1 MVKFCLIFSIAFLF
15 VCQNSFA
22 QTNRLFVEF
31 NSGMSFMNNVPLNT
45 LINMPIGYNEK
56 HRTVTHRPSANFNF
70 LLGYQINNKIAVKT
84 GIGYQNRVF
93 DIGPVTNFISGGLP
107 NKVSLRFITIPLN
120 FEYAFYRDKKI
131 QLFAEGGVSLRMR
144 THRDENKQLYGLEA
158 NQVPKETN
166 GLNVIKSRNTAMLY
180 GYNSWSQQLSTVPD
194 SFVHIQAVFYELA
207 DVEWFTHL
215 GTGLNVNLTER
226 LAFTYALN
234 YNFQL
239 RKNSSFGKYSYT
251 ESYTNGVLFGKGE
264 QEERSPLFRDNFF
277 TMSAG
282 FIYKF

>member
-1 MVKFCLIFSIAFLF
+1 MKQAKIIFLIIFHITCYHVSAQSKRISIT
-15 VCQNSFA
+15 VNG
-22 QTNRLFVEF
+22 
-31 NSGMSFMNNVPLNT
+31 GMSFMNNVPLNT
-45 LINMPIGYNEK
+45 LRDTPISYNEW

-70 LLGYQINNKIAVKT
+70 LVGYQINNKITVKA

-93 DIGPVTNFISGGLP
+93 DIGSVTNFFVGGLP

-120 FEYAFYRDKKI
+120 FQYAFYRDKKI
-131 QLFAEGGVSLRMR
+131 QLFAEGGVSFRMR
-144 THRDENKQLYGLEA
+144 THRHENKQLYGLEA
-158 NQVPKETN
+158 NQAPKETT
-166 GLNVIKSRNTAMLY
+166 GLNVIKARNTAMLY
-180 GYNSWSQQLSTVPD
+180 GYNSWSQQFSTVPD

-215 GTGLNVNLTER
+215 GTGLNVNLTEKV
-226 LAFTYALN
+226 AFTYALN

-251 ESYTNGVLFGKGE
+251 ESYTNGVFFGKGD

-282 FIYKF
+282 FVFRF